1 MNMQSGGRVLF
12 FFLPYFLL
20 RCPNSFTKVS
30 LCERKW
36 RVSRWSAAVNHL
48 DVLNINVCLLCSAS
62 ACVFKD
68 LNLKVKIIRAFCACI
83 ENQRSYCCL
92 FMPVIS
98 VFFALKGAWGIKKGG
113 STSLN
118 SLLHTPLQ
126 EMMESSRGRRSCL
139 VFRQRNAAG
148 IDNGPSTSAGL
159 HAPQRD
165 IHQVPCPPT
174 KTQRHQHPH
183 HTGQL
188 INTWQQE
195 RSFSCS

>member
-1 MNMQSGGRVLF
+1 MICSCKSSGCTEYQRLSLVQCLSVCFQGFEFESEDYPCILCLYREPEELL
-12 FFLPYFLL
+12 LPIY
-20 RCPNSFTKVS
+20 
-30 LCERKW
+30 
-36 RVSRWSAAVNHL
+36 
-48 DVLNINVCLLCSAS
+48 AS
-62 ACVFKD
+62 YKC
-68 LNLKVKIIRAFCACI
+68 
-83 ENQRSYCCL
+83 
-92 FMPVIS
+92 
-98 VFFALKGAWGIKKGG
+98 FFALKGAWGIKKGG

-188 INTWQQE
+188 INT
-195 RSFSCS
+195 